1 MPVIIRGLSGLSKK
15 IKDATATPA
24 DIING
29 KVAYGNDHTRMI
41 GTHVCKKK
49 SVKLTFDVGE
59 SVNVYQVDGFSRH
72 NRIGT
77 AYSKVDEVLEMK
89 TDPNY
94 IYCLTDSI
102 SSLNLAY
109 ELGSSGYLYPFKT
122 INTDI
127 SWNENLTVSFI
138 WGTYTGKMG
147 VLGSKNLKNGWYAS
161 PLGRNGAGYQDPI
174 KVKCEFYESN
184 SELYKEL
191 YFAMYVV
198 DNKIKQIGFAT
209 EVSSGNKYNVINTFH
224 VNLGFELSWI

>member
-24 DIING
+24 DVLSG
-29 KVAYGNDHTRMI
+29 KVAYGNDHTRMV

-49 SVKLTFDVGE
+49 SVKLMFDVGE
-59 SVNVYQVDGFSRH
+59 SVNAYQADGFSGY

-77 AYSKVDEVLEMK
+77 AYSKVGQGLEMN

-94 IYCLTDSI
+94 IYCATNAI

-109 ELGSSGYLYPFKT
+109 ELRSSGYLYPFKT

-127 SWNENLTVSFI
+127 PWNEKLTVSFI
-138 WGTYTGKMG
+138 RGTYTGEMG
-147 VLGSKNLKNGWYAS
+147 VLGIKNLKNGWYAS
-161 PLGRNGAGYQDPI
+161 RLGSGEAGFQDPI

-191 YFAMYVV
+191 YFAVYVV
-198 DNKIKQIGFAT
+198 DNNIKQIGFAT
-209 EVSSGNKYNVINTFH
+209 EVYGGNKYNVINTFR

>member
-24 DIING
+24 DIIGG
-29 KVAYGNDHTRMI
+29 KVAYGNDHERML

-49 SVKLTFDVGE
+49 AVKLMFDVGE
-59 SVNVYQVDGFSRH
+59 SVNAYQVNGFSGY

-77 AYSKVDEVLEMK
+77 AYSKVGEVLEMN

-94 IYCLTDSI
+94 IYCVSDAI

-109 ELGSSGYLYPFKT
+109 ELRSSGFLYPFKT
-122 INTDI
+122 INTNI
-127 SWNENLTVSFI
+127 PWNENLTVSFI

-147 VLGSKNLKNGWYAS
+147 VLGMKNLKNGWYAS
-161 PLGRNGAGYQDPI
+161 RLGSGGAGFQDPI

-191 YFAMYVV
+191 YFAMNVV
-198 DNKIKQIGFAT
+198 DDNIKQMGFAT
-209 EVSSGNKYNVINTFH
+209 EVSGANKYNVINTFR

>member
-24 DIING
+24 DIISG

-41 GTHVCKKK
+41 GTHICKKK

-59 SVNVYQVDGFSRH
+59 SVNAYQVDGFSRH

-77 AYSKVDEVLEMK
+77 AYSKVDEVLEMQ

-109 ELGSSGYLYPFKT
+109 ELSSSGYLYPFKT

-127 SWNENLTVSFI
+127 PWNENLTVSFI

-209 EVSSGNKYNVINTFH
+209 EVSSGNKYNVVNTFH